1 MNPKL
6 IQNLLLGAEAQVT
19 ITWKGFFHR
28 VPSSVDLHCYLAV
41 NMHLPHIHTGSYRS
55 TTIIAVLFS

>member
-28 VPSSVDLHCYLAV
+28 VPSSVDLHSYLAV
-41 NMHLPHIHTGSYRS
+41 NMRLPHIHKR
-55 TTIIAVLFS
+55 